1 MSNGIALI
9 RIGALASLLILV
21 VAGAGFSAPGSP
33 SGSQAVTI
41 AAAAGIEISVA
52 GAASIGSTVPGACGT
67 TTTSVNV
74 KSNKA
79 WNLQV
84 RSEPVSY
91 PNGKAKN
98 GTTEMTDAFQYKG
111 GSIAAYTAVTSAYSN
126 MFSLGQAKTT
136 GLGVNVGVDYQQ
148 CVEYQDSPG
157 NYTIVIEYLGV
168 QP

>member
-1 MSNGIALI
+1 MSKGIAII
-9 RIGALASLLILV
+9 RISALASLLILV
-21 VAGAGFSAPGSP
+21 VAGAGFGAPGSP
-33 SGSQAVTI
+33 NGSQTVTI

-67 TTTSVNV
+67 TSTTVNV

-84 RSEPVSY
+84 RSEPGSY

-98 GTTEMTDAFQYKG
+98 GGTEMTDAFEYQG
-111 GSIAAYTAVTSAYSN
+111 GDVSSYTAITSSYSN
-126 MFSLGQAKTT
+126 LFTANQAKTT
-136 GLGVNVGVDYQQ
+136 GLGEDVAVDYQQ
-148 CVEYQDSPG
+148 CVQYEDSPG